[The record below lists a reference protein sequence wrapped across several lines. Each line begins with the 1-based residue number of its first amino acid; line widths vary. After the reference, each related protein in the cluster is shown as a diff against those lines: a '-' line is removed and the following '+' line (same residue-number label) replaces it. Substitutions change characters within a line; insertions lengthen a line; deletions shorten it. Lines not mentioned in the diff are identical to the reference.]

1 MTAGT
6 LALSQYFG
14 VNGITAV
21 DDAPNTL
28 SFARPVP
35 NPAFGRVAL
44 RFGLPQRTHVKLEVY
59 DIMGRR
65 VRTLVDGTRAPG
77 WYDLSWDG
85 GLESGQKA
93 SAGLYFVRFEAQGR
107 VFRERLSWL
116 R

>member
-1 MTAGT
+1 
-6 LALSQYFG
+6 
-14 VNGITAV
+14 
-21 DDAPNTL
+21 
-28 SFARPVP
+28 
-35 NPAFGRVAL
+35 
-44 RFGLPQRTHVKLEVY
+44 
-59 DIMGRR
+59 
-65 VRTLVDGTRAPG
+65 VDGTRAPG